1 MRRAS
6 KITNCTCPRC
16 RLSCKENEANLS
28 KFWPY
33 DYWEVSCVDCGEF
46 KTRDLDGVKKEEAK
60 QLSLI

>member
-1 MRRAS
+1 
-6 KITNCTCPRC
+6 
-16 RLSCKENEANLS
+16 LS